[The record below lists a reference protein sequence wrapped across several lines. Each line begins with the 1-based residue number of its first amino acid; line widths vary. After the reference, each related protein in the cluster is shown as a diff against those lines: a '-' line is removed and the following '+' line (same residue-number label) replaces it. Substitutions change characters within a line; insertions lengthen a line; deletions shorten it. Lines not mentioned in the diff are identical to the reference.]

1 MKTIQVILE
10 EHNRLRQSLA
20 NGKVL
25 IIIFTFMEFGSIII
39 YLVFVIIKFVFVM
52 VIKFLFGNGP
62 IASMICFCPVN
73 R

>member
-25 IIIFTFMEFGSIII
+25 IIKFTFINFGSVIINF
-39 YLVFVIIKFVFVM
+39 VFVIINFVFVM
-52 VIKFLFGNGP
+52 VIKFRFNNGP
-62 IASMICFCPVN
+62 IASMIYFCPVN